1 MAFGGDDDRRVRRK
15 FDAPR
20 EKPLSHRGRGA
31 VGSKELLETGG
42 AVMRKFNMRKL
53 WKEPDVSSHLTHV

>member
-20 EKPLSHRGRGA
+20 EKPLSHRGRGVA
-31 VGSKELLETGG
+31 DVAREGG
-42 AVMRKFNMRKL
+42 AVMSRSGKRK
-53 WKEPDVSSHLTHV
+53 P